1 MKWCFIGFVATLAV
15 LCVVDG
21 FMMVMDDG
29 R

>member
-15 LCVVDG
+15 LCAMDG
-21 FMMVMDDG
+21 LMMVMDDG